1 MMKFIL
7 AGFLTTA
14 SIALGSVNA
23 FAQEPE
29 GQQLPD
35 SSHQLVLPQGG
46 DAPEASLGQPSQPE
60 QMQQQAPSGQPQPRS
75 NQPSAGV
82 SPSSKGSQFEGGE
95 QMFSGFIDPFDY
107 APSGRRDP
115 FVQPIPDKPMEQGNV
130 AGPLLPL
137 QKFELG
143 QLRLVGIIWDVKRP
157 KAMIK
162 DPGGITHVVGPNTKV
177 GPRNGYIAVIREGE
191 MVVVETNEQDGRLV
205 SSAQVVKI
213 AK

>member
-1 MMKFIL
+1 MKQLLLLLSFVL
-7 AGFLTTA
+7 STSL
-14 SIALGSVNA
+14 VH
-23 FAQEPE
+23 AQEPDDVPAV
-29 GQQLPD
+29 PD
-35 SSHQLVLPQGG
+35 TSHQLALPPADTGSAPNGSSTGNGNVPSSAGETGAQVAPSQVPGSSGNQGTGG
-46 DAPEASLGQPSQPE
+46 DD
-60 QMQQQAPSGQPQPRS
+60 
-75 NQPSAGV
+75 
-82 SPSSKGSQFEGGE
+82 K
-95 QMFSGFIDPFDY
+95 MFSGFIDPFDY
-107 APSGRRDP
+107 APRGRRDP
-115 FVQPIPDKPMEQGNV
+115 FVQPIPDKPMEQGAV

-191 MVVVETNEQDGRLV
+191 MVVVETQEQDGRLV

>member
-1 MMKFIL
+1 MICTTNRDSTQTPTLNSLSRASGRASGRAFGRASVQLRALIL
-7 AGFLTTA
+7 C
-14 SIALGSVNA
+14 A
-23 FAQEPE
+23 FAVCVFASPAKAQDPAAA
-29 GQQLPD
+29 PA
-35 SSHQLVLPQGG
+35 PG
-46 DAPEASLGQPSQPE
+46 D
-60 QMQQQAPSGQPQPRS
+60 QAQASGQPAQPGLPAVPPPGTTE
-75 NQPSAGV
+75 NPE
-82 SPSSKGSQFEGGE
+82 KI
-95 QMFSGFIDPFDY
+95 FSGFVDPFDY

-162 DPGGITHVVGPNTKV
+162 DPNGITHVVGPNTKV
-177 GPRNGYIAVIREGE
+177 GPKNGYIAVIREGE
-191 MVVVETNEQDGRLV
+191 MVVVETQDQDGRLV

>member
-1 MMKFIL
+1 MSSRHTLSKVAATL
-7 AGFLTTA
+7 ALSVFASSSFAQDPAALAAPAAQPQSAQAPAADATQAQSGSAQTA
-14 SIALGSVNA
+14 SGS
-23 FAQEPE
+23 
-29 GQQLPD
+29 
-35 SSHQLVLPQGG
+35 
-46 DAPEASLGQPSQPE
+46 
-60 QMQQQAPSGQPQPRS
+60 
-75 NQPSAGV
+75 
-82 SPSSKGSQFEGGE
+82 SPSSQEGI
-95 QMFSGFIDPFDY
+95 FSGFMDPFDY
-107 APSGRRDP
+107 DPRGRRDP
-115 FVQPIPDKPMEQGNV
+115 FVQPVPDRPVEQGNV

-162 DPGGITHVVGPNTKV
+162 DPTGQTHVVGPNTKV

-191 MVVVETNEQDGRLV
+191 MVIVETQDQDGRLV